1 LPIFVVNFL
10 ELVECNINHVIDR
23 AVYEYLAPI
32 VERTSNSLDQL
43 LVCRV
48 FLCTLII
55 DVYPAIRGDLFM
67 VIYVESLLLL
77 IYKIINIDV
86 VSLFLF
92 RIVLGNYLT

>member
-1 LPIFVVNFL
+1 
-10 ELVECNINHVIDR
+10 VIDR

-32 VERTSNSLDQL
+32 VERTLNSLDQL

-55 DVYPAIRGDLFM
+55 DVYPAMRGDLFM